1 MKFKTVFDI
10 IDFYIRKLGNPLNG
24 KTFAEIAKEYNVS
37 I

>member
-10 IDFYIRKLGNPLNG
+10 IDFYVG

>member
-10 IDFYIRKLGNPLNG
+10 TDFYVGKLGNPLNG

>member
-10 IDFYIRKLGNPLNG
+10 IDFYVGKLGNPLNG
-24 KTFAEIAKEYNVS
+24 KTFAEIAKEYDVF